1 MEYRYACESDE
12 LWCVLSVLSVYV
24 DYHKRSSVCTPGVV
38 PEPVLGGY

>member
-1 MEYRYACESDE
+1 MEYACESDE
-12 LWCVLSVLSVYV
+12 LWCVLSVYV